1 MSQQKTEGEWE
12 SKNKFVITLG
22 TWAWLFSLANG
33 IVYLIWGIVIIFVQT
48 RVTSQVPFD
57 IFSIFQPVRVA
68 WYSSRGIGFYYL
80 IGGAINIVFSIAI
93 IKFRF
98 SDKIKARDWDFLYE
112 KDILK
117 LGSVRFPL
125 MLLWGILLAVFG
137 WGWGGALVLIVA
149 FWLIFAGPR
158 EYQWKES

>member
-1 MSQQKTEGEWE
+1 MSEQKPESQWE
-12 SKNKFVITLG
+12 SENGFVITLG

-33 IVYLIWGIVIIFVQT
+33 VVYLIWGIVIVFVQT
-48 RVTSQVPFD
+48 RVTSQMTFAIPF
-57 IFSIFQPVRVA
+57 FAEEVRTV
-68 WYSSRGIGFYYL
+68 WYASRGIGFYYL

-98 SDKIKARDWDFLYE
+98 SDKIKDRDWDFLYE

-137 WGWGGALVLIVA
+137 YGWGGALVLIVA

-158 EYQWKES
+158 EYHWK